1 MGILSKLL
9 SKKAGKIVSRTELM
23 GAKLDLKADLRKAK
37 KLVKEKNNPSAK
49 RAVKSIQL
57 DIKKLN
63 KLKPVA
69 DKPEAKNK
77 SLEKALKDAGKK
89 SNKTKNLLDPTPNS
103 PRSAILQAQGYK
115 GKQAALENEL
125 DRTKYAYEKLKDKT
139 SEKAMMM
146 RNKIKDMQKKL
157 KGKKQIPMLP
167 QGKNK
172 GGLIEPTVNQTGL
185 KKLPT
190 SVRNKMGYMYGGGM
204 PKKPRMSNMDY
215 RKGGL
220 VIMIGQAKPMKKG
233 KK

>member
-1 MGILSKLL
+1 MGILAKLL
-9 SKKAGKIVSRTELM
+9 SKRAGKIVSRTELM

-37 KLVKEKNNPSAK
+37 KIVKEENNASAK

-146 RNKIKDMQKKL
+146 RNKIKDMQKKI

-204 PKKPRMSNMDY
+204 SKKPRMSNMDY

>member
-1 MGILSKLL
+1 MSIIARLL
-9 SKKAGKIVSRTELM
+9 SKKAGSTVSRKELM
-23 GAKLDLKADLRKAK
+23 DTKLNLRADLRKAK
-37 KLVKEKNNPSAK
+37 EMVKEGKSEASSK
-49 RAVKSIQL
+49 KAVKNIQL

-146 RNKIKDMQKKL
+146 RNKIKDMQKKI

-167 QGKNK
+167 Q
-172 GGLIEPTVNQTGL
+172 
-185 KKLPT
+185 
-190 SVRNKMGYMYGGGM
+190 R
-204 PKKPRMSNMDY
+204 
-215 RKGGL
+215 
-220 VIMIGQAKPMKKG
+220 
-233 KK
+233 

>member
-9 SKKAGKIVSRTELM
+9 SKKAGKVVSRTELM

-77 SLEKALKDAGKK
+77 SLEKALKDTGKK

-139 SEKAMMM
+139 SEKAIMM

>member
-9 SKKAGKIVSRTELM
+9 SKKAGKVVSRTELM

-77 SLEKALKDAGKK
+77 SLEKALKDTGKK

-146 RNKIKDMQKKL
+146 RNKIKDMQKKI

>member
-146 RNKIKDMQKKL
+146 RNKIKDMQKKI
-157 KGKKQIPMLP
+157 KGKKQISMLP

-172 GGLIEPTVNQTGL
+172 GGLIEPTANQTGL

-190 SVRNKMGYMYGGGM
+190 PVRNKMGYMYGGGM
-204 PKKPRMSNMDY
+204 SKKPRMSNMDY

-233 KK
+233 TK

>member
-1 MGILSKLL
+1 MYQRIRLVLFL
-9 SKKAGKIVSRTELM
+9 VSRTELM

-146 RNKIKDMQKKL
+146 RKKIKDMQKKI

-220 VIMIGQAKPMKKG
+220 VIMIGQAKPMKKD
-233 KK
+233 

>member
-146 RNKIKDMQKKL
+146 RNKIKDMQKKI

>member
-77 SLEKALKDAGKK
+77 SLEKALKDTGKK

-146 RNKIKDMQKKL
+146 RNKIKDMQKKI